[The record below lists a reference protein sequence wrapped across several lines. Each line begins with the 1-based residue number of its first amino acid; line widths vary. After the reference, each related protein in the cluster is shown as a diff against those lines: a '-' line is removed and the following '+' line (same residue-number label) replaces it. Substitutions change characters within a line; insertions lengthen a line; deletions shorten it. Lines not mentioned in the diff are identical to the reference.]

1 MLTLYFSGM
10 TMISNNG
17 VLMSILDTIE
27 HFGELDIEFGNRGC
41 HSFIYLLE
49 VSGGLDLLEELQK
62 VPNRE
67 VYERIINIFN
77 KYLELDEGPGAEVA

>member
-1 MLTLYFSGM
+1 MPGQDLYEFIQQNDNMLALYFSGM

-17 VLMSILDTIE
+17 VLFSILDTIE
-27 HFGELDIEFGNRGC
+27 RFGELDAELGYTGE

-62 VPNRE
+62 VPNNE
-67 VYERIINIFN
+67 VY
-77 KYLELDEGPGAEVA
+77 